1 MLRSRPFW
9 FLYRL
14 CAAGAAW
21 TVGFGVYV
29 WAALWDGCFDGFPAL
44 ILQPLMG
51 LLVSLSVVGVSL
63 AAGALFLLS
72 DRLVAFWRRLAPGLA
87 PALVALLI
95 AELVLPVVATT
106 HVPLPSEAGI
116 RELTTTGYIL
126 LMAYPVLLF
135 GISCFPAF
143 AVRARVTHA

>member
-1 MLRSRPFW
+1 MLRSRTFW

-21 TVGFGVYV
+21 AVGFGVYL
-29 WAALWDGCFDGFPAL
+29 WAALWAGCFDGFPAL
-44 ILQPLMG
+44 VVQPFVA
-51 LLVSLSVVGVSL
+51 LLISFLVVGVSL
-63 AAGALFLLS
+63 ASGALFLFS
-72 DRLVAFWRRLAPGLA
+72 DHLVAFWRRLAPGLA
-87 PALVALLI
+87 PALVVLLI

-106 HVPLPSEAGI
+106 QVPLPSDAGI

-126 LMAYPVLLF
+126 LLAYPVLLF

-143 AVRARVTHA
+143 ALRTRSA